1 VANEG
6 ARINVPDDGDV
17 VAGKVKLGG
26 LGGAPVGGEQG
37 ELADDEG
44 FDVGPGGLFVVEV

>member
-17 VAGKVKLGG
+17 VARKVKLGG